1 MDLLRALHD
10 FSFNT
15 SLAKLFPNLFTL
27 ACLILLVWSVVP
39 ALRGVVDRGFVLL
52 TRLSWAIFFLY
63 GLSGVLL
70 AVSGLK
76 VASAVAEAG
85 KTVTRYGF
93 LPDPKRNLEHWMY
106 TIFALASLYFIEV
119 LIAGKLIDRRKG
131 LYFLPV
137 VTLFLW
143 GCAYM
148 IGRVAIFPGEQQATG
163 Q

>member
-27 ACLILLVWSVVP
+27 ACLLLLIWSIPV
-39 ALRGVVDRGFVLL
+39 ALRGVVDRGFILL
-52 TRLSWAIFFLY
+52 TRLTWAIFFLY
-63 GLSGVLL
+63 GLSGMLL
-70 AVSGLK
+70 AASGLK

-85 KTVTRYGF
+85 KEVTKYGF
-93 LPDPKRNLEHWMY
+93 SPDPKRNLEHWMY

-148 IGRVAIFPGEQQATG
+148 IGRVAIFPGEQPAG